1 MVNAP
6 LSGIN
11 GSLVNMDGS
20 HYSGSA
26 FTNRVIPSSVN
37 PNVLPEPLSNIQAA
51 NSYIPCKGG
60 SNRKS
65 NKKTQNRIKKISK
78 KYKMASKKTRTR
90 RRRKLT
96 KLRRSVKSILKKNK
110 KSRKT
115 RRHRR
120 SKKRVRF
127 QKGGWAQYHLNVPN
141 TPTYS
146 TGGELSAA
154 NSALANPVPFKT
166 ISNCTNCV
174 DNYDRYTNTGSV
186 SKGQYDLF

>member
-1 MVNAP
+1 MVYAP
-6 LSGIN
+6 LTGIN

-20 HYSGSA
+20 SYSGSA
-26 FTNRVIPSSVN
+26 FTSRVIPSSVN
-37 PNVLPEPLSNIQAA
+37 PNALPEPLSNIQAA
-51 NSYIPCKGG
+51 NSFIPCKGG
-60 SNRKS
+60 SKRK
-65 NKKTQNRIKKISK
+65 NTKKTQNRIKKISK

-96 KLRRSVKSILKKNK
+96 KLRKSVKSILKRNK

-115 RRHRR
+115 RRRSK

-127 QKGGWAQYHLNVPN
+127 HKGGWAQYNLNVPN

-146 TGGELSAA
+146 TGGELTAA

-166 ISNCTNCV
+166 LSNCTNCI
-174 DNYDRYTNTGSV
+174 DNYDGYTNTGSV
-186 SKGQYDLF
+186 SKGQYELF